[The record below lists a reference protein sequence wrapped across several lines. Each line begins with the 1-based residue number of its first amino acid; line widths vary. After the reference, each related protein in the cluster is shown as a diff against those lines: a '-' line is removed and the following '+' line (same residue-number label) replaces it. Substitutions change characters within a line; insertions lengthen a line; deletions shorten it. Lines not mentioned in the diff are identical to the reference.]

1 MFSGKMIE
9 YEFSG
14 FFRLYFA
21 DGKNSDFFSK
31 AIEDTTNLIVSA
43 INIYEVFKKIL
54 RERDENSALQAIAL
68 MQQATFK
75 DVDVTIS
82 ILAAKLSHEYKIP
95 MADSLIL
102 ATAKLHK
109 ATLWTQDSDFKD
121 IPEVQYIDK
130 A

>member
-1 MFSGKMIE
+1 MNLVDSSGWLE
-9 YEFSG
+9 
-14 FFRLYFA
+14 YFA

-54 RERDENSALQAIAL
+54 RERDENSALQAVAV

-75 DVDVTIS
+75 EVDFSIS
-82 ILAAKLSHEYKIP
+82 ILAAKLSYEYKIP

-102 ATAKLHK
+102 ATANLHK
-109 ATLWTQDSDFKD
+109 AILWRQDSDFKD